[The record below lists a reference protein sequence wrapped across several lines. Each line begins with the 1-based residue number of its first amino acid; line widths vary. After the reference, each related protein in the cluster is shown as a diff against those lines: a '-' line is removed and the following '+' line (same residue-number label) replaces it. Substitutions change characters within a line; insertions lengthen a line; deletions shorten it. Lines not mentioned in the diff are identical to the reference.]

1 LNETYS
7 DAYIEQTFYR
17 WYDGNRVISQKF
29 ANSLSPDENGNVPSF
44 KAIDKWKTKY
54 GWVERA
60 DSMDAQV
67 SLEFQKKV
75 IDARVKMYEEHS
87 NVANALVEKG
97 KEFIKDHPIETMQDA
112 LKAISLGVEI
122 ERVSVGQA
130 DFGRKYLNMTG
141 DQLTN
146 ELRKL
151 LGSPEKPDDF
161 IDVTPEPEEE

>member
-1 LNETYS
+1 MSETYS
-7 DAYIEQTFYR
+7 DAYIEQVFYK

-29 ANSLSPDENGNVPSF
+29 TNSLSPDENGNVPSF
-44 KAIDKWKTKY
+44 KAVDKWKDKY

-60 DSMDAQV
+60 DALDAQV

-75 IDARVKMYEEHS
+75 IDSRVQMYEEHS
-87 NVANALVEKG
+87 RVANALVEKG
-97 KEFIKDHPIETMQDA
+97 KEFINTHPIETMQDA

-130 DFGRKYLNMTG
+130 DFGRKYLNMSG

-151 LGSPEKPDDF
+151 LGSPEKPDEF
-161 IDVTPEPEEE
+161 IDAKVETEEE